1 MKYKKPMELEW
12 LKNQGTKTYYGKYT
26 MLEKKRK
33 TYFWP
38 NMYDD
43 LIGLYTY
50 PWQH

>member
-1 MKYKKPMELEW
+1 MVEKLG
-12 LKNQGTKTYYGKYT
+12 NQNTLWKVYNAR
-26 MLEKKRK
+26 KKRK